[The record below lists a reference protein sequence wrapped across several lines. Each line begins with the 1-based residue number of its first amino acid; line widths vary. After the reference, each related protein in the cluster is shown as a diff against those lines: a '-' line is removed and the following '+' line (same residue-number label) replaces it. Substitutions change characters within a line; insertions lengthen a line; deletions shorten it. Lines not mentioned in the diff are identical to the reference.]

1 MSQNQPLITN
11 EKRALSIQGT
21 ANAVNGTNAANSHV
35 IAFNAAAAEWQG
47 TRFTTGIGTTHV
59 APTAGS
65 GNWINVVNDAA
76 FGTTFKFN
84 KRGIYRVEVGANGV
98 VAYAAGTQVGITL
111 DAAAAVL
118 AIATGSPQTTISG
131 SILALWTSIDTVAD
145 SSIPVSFGTTIYITD
160 ALAGGAQA
168 SAAAGA
174 SGVGVMRLVGSNNA
188 GAVLDNTILVPASIY
203 ATIASIANDLA
214 G

>member
-1 MSQNQPLITN
+1 MGGNATQNMIPT
-11 EKRALSIQGT
+11 ERRGLSIQAT

-35 IAFNAAAAEWQG
+35 IAFTGAPTAWQG
-47 TRFTTGIGTTHV
+47 SVGQIGTTHV
-59 APTAGS
+59 APTALS
-65 GNWINVVNDAA
+65 NNWINVVNDAA

-84 KRGIYRVEVGANGV
+84 RRGVYRAQIGAQGV

-118 AIATGSPQTTISG
+118 AIATGSPQTTISS
-131 SILALWTSIDTVAD
+131 SILALWTSLDTVAD
-145 SSIPVSFGTTIYITD
+145 SSIPVFLSVDVYITD

-174 SGVGVMRLVGSNNA
+174 SGVGVLRFVGSNNA

-203 ATIASIANDLA
+203 ATIASYGDLA